1 VLDDVAV
8 ELEEIG
14 ELELDGS
21 VELDVLELCAVEELA
36 KLDDVELDDKAPVE
50 DEVDVP
56 LDNEVLVELKLDDVE
71 LDNKVLVEVEVD
83 VLELEET
90 GDEVDKLL
98 LKVLGIIDELKIEL
112 ELVELELE
120 VLDDEVLVEVE
131 VDVIELDDDEA
142 AADDIEDD
150 VELIELELDDA
161 GGAGQSCAW
170 MKAELSVIDAP
181 RANRPP
187 MLVDSAFAVIETAAR
202 TLPTKVEPNPRV
214 ALVPTCQNTLQG

>member
-1 VLDDVAV
+1 V
-8 ELEEIG
+8 E
-14 ELELDGS
+14 
-21 VELDVLELCAVEELA
+21 EELA
-36 KLDDVELDDKAPVE
+36 KLDDVELDDKVLVE
-50 DEVDVP
+50 DEVDVL

-90 GDEVDKLL
+90 GDEVDTLL
-98 LKVLGIIDELKIEL
+98 LEVLGTIDELKLEL
-112 ELVELELE
+112 ELVELKVVLGAVELELE
-120 VLDDEVLVEVE
+120 VLDDEVLVDVE
-131 VDVIELDDDEA
+131 VDVLELDDDEA
-142 AADDIEDD
+142 AAADIEDD
-150 VELIELELDDA
+150 VEVIELELDDA